1 MKRDRMKVVLQV
13 REGIERRRLAE
24 QAAAQ
29 LRLELARERHEQ
41 AVIALEGRGV
51 PVDVAGVDGLRQH
64 RLGSLAL
71 NDAVERAREQQRLAR
86 QDAEVAERQ
95 RIDAAIARRSAER
108 LAERRQAEAAARA
121 SRAAEIQLDAV
132 ALETWRRR
140 A

>member
-24 QAAAQ
+24 QAAAH
-29 LRLELARERHEQ
+29 LRLGLASERREQ
-41 AVIALEGRGV
+41 AVVALDGRTG
-51 PVDVAGVDGLRQH
+51 PTEVDRVEVLRQH

-71 NDAVERAREQQRLAR
+71 NDAVERAREHERQAR
-86 QDAEVAERQ
+86 AEADVAEQ
-95 RIDAAIARRSAER
+95 RRVEAAIERRSAER
-108 LAERRQAEAAARA
+108 LAERRQAEAATRA
-121 SRAAEIQLDAV
+121 SRVADLQLDAV